1 MIGEP
6 IFNYNKHR
14 GTTTCTISDG
24 QNTFIGTARC
34 HPDDRDCMSEFTGCE
49 IAEKRAKIKILQHIK
64 NNQIIPQI
72 QAYEHLISTMLNSKQ
87 LNPQSYEFK
96 RIKAEYDNLLAQYTN
111 IKEKI
116 KCSKNELREYLIN
129 KEKVNKFI
137 RLKKTKEKEK
147 LFQDLGVNIT
157 NPDGSFRAT
166 EEVLQDLSKSWDK
179 QNGPKQINTLLQ
191 N

>member
-6 IFNYNKHR
+6 VFNYNEHR
-14 GTTTCTISDG
+14 GKATCTISDG
-24 QNTFIGTARC
+24 QNTFVGMAKC
-34 HPDDRDCMSEFTGCE
+34 HPDDWDCVSEFTGCE
-49 IAEKRAKIKILQHIK
+49 IAERRAKIKILQHIK

-96 RIKAEYDNLLAQYTN
+96 RIKAEYDNLLVQYTI

-116 KCSKNELREYLIN
+116 KDSQNELKEYLTN

-147 LFQDLGVNIT
+147 LFQDLGVTLT
-157 NPDGSFRAT
+157 NSDGTFRST
-166 EEVLQDLSKSWDK
+166 GEVLEDLSKSWNK
-179 QNGPKQINTLLQ
+179 QMDQ
-191 N
+191 NK